1 MSPLPE
7 LKLTRGRSILHFI
20 EVQCGRRMETLQKE
34 DRTKVDEAS
43 DQSHD
48 TEKVSSVWVSVY
60 DKTGERAQHTQWVI
74 KEQPVTLVL
83 NGRELVTLLC
93 AGHHL
98 DELAAGF
105 LHGEGFLQ
113 RPGDLT
119 KLQVDQ
125 VTGKVEVEISNDAS
139 LADKLW
145 MKRTITSGCGKGS
158 LFYYVLDALRSKPVE
173 SALRITPEQVLGRV
187 EDLNRLSETYRRTHG
202 VHNTALATP
211 REIILFRDDIGRHNA
226 VDMIVGHSFLNSV
239 TLGDKLLI
247 TTGRLTSEILIKA
260 AKVGVPVLVSRN
272 TATTLAIELA
282 LSLKITLIGYARAGK
297 FTVYSGEER
306 IVDVGGS

>member
-1 MSPLPE
+1 ME
-7 LKLTRGRSILHFI
+7 LSL
-20 EVQCGRRMETLQKE
+20 RMERLQKE
-34 DRTKVDEAS
+34 DKTIVDEAD
-43 DQSHD
+43 DQGPD
-48 TEKVSSVWVSVY
+48 TEEVSSVSTTVY
-60 DKTGERAQHTQWVI
+60 DKTGKRAKAAQWVI
-74 KEQPVTLVL
+74 KEQPVSLVL

-93 AGHHL
+93 AGHNL

-105 LHGEGFLQ
+105 LFGEGFLQ
-113 RPGDLT
+113 HPGELT
-119 KLQVDQ
+119 RLHVDQ
-125 VTGKVEVEISNDAS
+125 VAGKVEVETSSDAS
-139 LADKLW
+139 LASELW

-173 SALRITPEQVLGRV
+173 SALRITPEQVQGRV

-226 VDMIVGHSFLNSV
+226 VDMIVGHSFLHSV
-239 TLGDKLLI
+239 TLDDKILI

-260 AKVGVPVLVSRN
+260 AKVGIPILLSRN

-306 IVDVGGS
+306 IVDAAGS